1 MKKKSARR
9 EEQHRPPPPEP
20 YPWLLYSYDAGNKTQ
35 LFCSILNTKE
45 TYSRRIPELRNRALW
60 ATYHGWCLY
69 SGSERRHILWNP
81 VTLEKIT
88 LPRVPEYDIDYCI
101 WTCAPSEPGCLVVLF
116 TNCTCI
122 LYCEIGDEIW
132 TSYPYYDELKRSLQE
147 GGQWALAE
155 MEEEY
160 PLLIQ
165 PVWCGGN
172 LYAIVLSDYDH
183 WESVPLVKIDI
194 QWRDSFKIESLN
206 VCLPSTTPVIGA
218 AKRIYLMESCG
229 DLFTVEIQAKHESGI
244 ALQVIAIEIHRLS
257 FSKKEWLKVETAKDR
272 AFFLPM
278 GVSDQ
283 AISSPAINPDIANRV
298 YFTLFDEKNLY
309 SYNIEEGTVSV
320 FSSFPN
326 LPRVL
331 PCSPVWVM
339 PDLRFTNTLEEVKD
353 KSNTGK
359 ENDLKV
365 DAEDIDDTS
374 ELHLSD
380 LPFDM
385 VKVIAERLILVDY
398 LHFRATCKIFHSAPP
413 SIQWRIALQ
422 MRVENPSL
430 LSPWLVFFEKQSVCT
445 LIDPIHGDKYH
456 INLPQELKG
465 GCIVC
470 GSKVGWLLVA
480 VGEKST
486 FFFNPFT
493 QVILPLAELS
503 GDKPRNF
510 SCIGFSS
517 SPISSE
523 CVVIEFDKH
532 MSLEESGGDEFVL
545 ESSRLGEDHWDT
557 NFFDDDDFFFN
568 DNSPVFYRGAFYCLG
583 KKGNLGLLKLNDE
596 EEYTWK
602 VLTQPKPPC
611 LSGYHQNFLVECD
624 GELLSVFVGC
634 LGKWIQVFKL
644 NESKMT
650 WIGVE
655 SLGNYMLYLS
665 CSSSLAV
672 MAKNSGMENKI
683 YFPIFCGE
691 SMVFFSLETKK
702 FHSFESKDVAIDFL

>member
-1 MKKKSARR
+1 
-9 EEQHRPPPPEP
+9 
-20 YPWLLYSYDAGNKTQ
+20 
-35 LFCSILNTKE
+35 
-45 TYSRRIPELRNRALW
+45 
-60 ATYHGWCLY
+60 
-69 SGSERRHILWNP
+69 
-81 VTLEKIT
+81 
-88 LPRVPEYDIDYCI
+88 
-101 WTCAPSEPGCLVVLF
+101 
-116 TNCTCI
+116 
-122 LYCEIGDEIW
+122 
-132 TSYPYYDELKRSLQE
+132 
-147 GGQWALAE
+147 
-155 MEEEY
+155 
-160 PLLIQ
+160 
-165 PVWCGGN
+165 
-172 LYAIVLSDYDH
+172 
-183 WESVPLVKIDI
+183 
-194 QWRDSFKIESLN
+194 
-206 VCLPSTTPVIGA
+206 
-218 AKRIYLMESCG
+218 MESCG

-278 GVSDQ
+278 GASDQ
-283 AISSPAINPDIANRV
+283 PISSPAINPDIANRV

-326 LPRVL
+326 LPRLL

-339 PDLRFTNTLEEVKD
+339 PDLRFTNTLEED

-398 LHFRATCKIFHSAPP
+398 LHFRATCKIFHSAAP

-445 LIDPIHGDKYH
+445 LIDPIHGDKYR

-465 GCIVC
+465 GYIVC

-523 CVVIEFDKH
+523 CVVIEFDKQ

-650 WIGVE
+650 WIRVE

-665 CSSSLAV
+665 CSPSLAV

-691 SMVFFSLETKK
+691 SMVFFLLETKK
-702 FHSFESKDVAIDFL
+702 FHSFESKDIAIDFYSSREKLRCGWIEPRWC